1 MSVFLGRF
9 LGPVRASVPVVA
21 GMSDMLLLRFMT
33 VNVLSEVT
41 WSSAHLMPDALFG
54 CSLPVR

>member
-1 MSVFLGRF
+1 
-9 LGPVRASVPVVA
+9 
-21 GMSDMLLLRFMT
+21 
-33 VNVLSEVT
+33 VLSEVT

>member
-21 GMSDMLLLRFMT
+21 GMSDMPLLRFMT
-33 VNVLSEVT
+33 VNVLSEVA